1 MLPQA
6 LRVIIPPL
14 GNEFIGMLKASAIVS
29 VIAGGD
35 LLTVALGI
43 SGINFRTIEML
54 IVATIWYLLVIV
66 IYSTA
71 QFFLERRAAER

>member
-1 MLPQA
+1 
-6 LRVIIPPL
+6 
-14 GNEFIGMLKASAIVS
+14 MLKASAIVS

-35 LLTVALGI
+35 LLTVVEGI

-54 IVATIWYLLVIV
+54 IVATIWYLLVII
-66 IYSTA
+66 IYSAA